1 MDDLTKRTSKTAE
14 PVWEIA
20 SLFPEQGAWS
30 EDDYLGLDTNHL
42 IEFSYGHLEFLNMP
56 SELHQDIVAFLYQ
69 QFLFFV
75 QKHKLGKVLF
85 APLRVRLWQGKFREP
100 DLVFML
106 AQHSQRRSNTYWD
119 GADLV
124 VEVVS
129 PDDPER
135 DKTQKRLEYAQAGIP
150 EYWLVDP
157 NSQQIT
163 VFTLQGKTY
172 RVHGEFV
179 VGEQASSVL
188 LPGFGV
194 DVSQVFAAAGQ

>member
-1 MDDLTKRTSKTAE
+1 
-14 PVWEIA
+14 
-20 SLFPEQGAWS
+20 
-30 EDDYLGLDTNHL
+30 
-42 IEFSYGHLEFLNMP
+42 MP

-69 QFLFFV
+69 QFLSFV

-106 AQHSQRRSNTYWD
+106 AHHSQRRSNTYWD

-129 PDDPER
+129 PDNPER

-157 NSQQIT
+157 ISQQIT
-163 VFTLQGKTY
+163 VFTLQGKAY
-172 RVHGEFV
+172 IVHGTFAAR
-179 VGEQASSVL
+179 EQASSVL
-188 LPGFGV
+188 LMGFVV